1 MPHQRRRSLVRNDRV
16 LLEFFQN
23 MDISSYEVMDMRWR
37 FRRLIRFMA
46 VLLIG
51 AVLAFLMLRSR
62 YREVIRDLAETQV
75 KNTTS
80 DLTNDAIAKQIAD
93 GVIQYDRIVYFEKDL
108 DGRITALKTNMSEV
122 NRLKTDILNIINDE
136 ILSLDTSDIGIPLG
150 SLFLPELL
158 SGKGPSIP
166 VHILS
171 IRNSDANFV
180 SHFSQAGINQTLHR
194 LNMEVSIDVAVLVL
208 GETNSFTMSSEVVV
222 AETVIV
228 GDVPQTF
235 LQTGG

>member
-1 MPHQRRRSLVRNDRV
+1 MCRRIYPLLRV
-16 LLEFFQN
+16 LL
-23 MDISSYEVMDMRWR
+23 
-37 FRRLIRFMA
+37 
-46 VLLIG
+46 VLLAISI
-51 AVLAFLMLRSR
+51 VLFIAFRSR
-62 YREVIRDLAETQV
+62 YREVIRELAETQV

-93 GVIQYDRIVYFEKDL
+93 GIIQYDRIVFFEKDL

-136 ILSLDTSDIGIPLG
+136 ILALDTSDIGIPLG

-158 SGKGPSIP
+158 SGKGPVIP

-171 IRNSDANFV
+171 IRNSDASFSSNFV
-180 SHFSQAGINQTLHR
+180 QAGINQTLHQ
-194 LNMEVSIDVAVLVL
+194 LIMLVSVDVAILVL
-208 GETNSFTMSSEVVV
+208 GQTASFTITSEVVV

-228 GDVPQTF
+228 GDVPNTF
-235 LQTGG
+235 LQTGGNYEPQREN